1 MLCFNFYRREGPM
14 RDELQFA
21 ADAVDEAWRRV
32 KTEATIEARDA
43 FDLAYAR
50 WEELCPS
57 TARGI
62 GRKVRGGD
70 EPMTSSQRAQATRAR
85 QQQSAA
91 RWERVAPLIQ
101 QLRKAVEAQDATG
114 VISYAEAL
122 TKETAMVLRD
132 FNVIHAQPDSDF
144 VVVHGWHDRQ
154 IVLTFIPRMHL
165 EDYFH
170 RGRLSGKQA
179 NLLVDRNIEAFS
191 HIISAKYER
200 GDYRAYSRSG
210 STYPRVDITLEDIQ
224 SSGESL
230 TDSVLA
236 MDAQF
241 RWAG

>member
-1 MLCFNFYRREGPM
+1 M

-165 EDYFH
+165 ED
-170 RGRLSGKQA
+170 
-179 NLLVDRNIEAFS
+179 LLVDRNIEAFS